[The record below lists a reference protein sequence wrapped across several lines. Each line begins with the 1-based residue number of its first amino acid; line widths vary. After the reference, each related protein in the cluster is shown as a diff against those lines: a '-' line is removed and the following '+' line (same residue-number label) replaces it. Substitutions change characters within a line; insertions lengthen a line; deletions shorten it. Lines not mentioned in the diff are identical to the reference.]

1 LAAGLRRDLRGVV
14 ADDRRTRAL
23 YAADGSNYRAVP
35 DLVVVPADADE
46 LATAVTMIA
55 AAGAPVVVR
64 GGGTSMAGNAIG
76 GVVIDASRQ
85 VNRILEINPETRT
98 AVVEP
103 GVVLTDLLGA
113 AKPYGLAFGADPSSA
128 SRATLGGMIANN
140 ACGAHS
146 VAWGTTADN
155 LRSLDVVLADGT
167 RLTVGSTADRA
178 ECAGRPGRE
187 GELHRALQGFVDRHE
202 LLIRRRF
209 GQFTRQ
215 ISGYALHRLLP
226 ECGYNVAGLLSGSEG
241 GLAATLRA
249 TVGLTALPKAKVLC
263 VLGFADSISS
273 ADCVPIVL
281 RHGPLT
287 MESIN
292 RDLVERLPREVRD
305 AAVGAGLPEGNA
317 WLLIEMGG
325 DDERSAAAAARTMLE
340 DLRDSTTP
348 GATPHA
354 TGARD
359 ASLLGDSGSSGAAQL
374 GGASLPG
381 AARLGG
387 DASSPGGEWLG
398 EVGSSVGSDGAS
410 AAARSGVG
418 SSVSGLGRFPTAS
431 LVTDAR
437 AQAVLWRCR
446 TDAAGLATR
455 RADGAEAWGGWEDAA
470 VPPERLGAYLRG
482 LDEVMGRHGLSGASY
497 GHFGE
502 GCMHMRID
510 FDLLSRRGLATYR
523 DFVEQATDLVV
534 ELGGSVSGE
543 HGDGRARG
551 ELLSRMYGADG
562 VQLFAELK
570 QIWDPARVMN
580 PGMIVD
586 PPPVDLAIRHDG
598 PAKDRRLLT
607 VFAYPDDDNDFAQ
620 AQRRCVG
627 IGKCR
632 QSSGGVMCPSYQVTR
647 EELHSTRGRAH
658 LLWEML
664 QGDVITDG
672 WRSSEVRDGLDL
684 CLSCKGCL
692 SDCPVNV
699 DMATYKAEFTQH
711 HYARRPW
718 ARPMSHWSMG
728 WLPLWTRLA
737 SRAPGLANRF
747 ARLQLA
753 KRLGGIALER
763 DVPTFA
769 TESFSAWF
777 NRRSS
782 TTGRSPAGRGE
793 VSPKGQASVGGGE
806 VSAGREA
813 SASGEASA
821 GREASASGEAS
832 ARGEAARAVVGR
844 GRVVLWADTFTNY
857 LAPEIGRAAV
867 EVLEAAGFEV
877 VLPDK
882 PVCCGLTWVS
892 TGQLKT
898 ARRVLN
904 RSLKTLEPHLAD
916 GTPIV
921 GLEPSCTAALR
932 HDAPDLIADNPLA
945 EQAAKST
952 RTFAEL
958 LVEADWT
965 PPQVGGEALVQTH
978 CHQHAVLGFD
988 ADRHL
993 MSAAGIDATVPDSG
1007 CCGLAGNFGFERDH
1021 YAVSKAIGERVLLPA
1036 VRSLPEA
1043 TAVLADGFSCRTQI
1057 AHGTPRRAHHL
1068 AEILAAAL
1076 PQSRETDGPSS

>member
-1 LAAGLRRDLRGVV
+1 MLTPDDPTIGSTGYDISRLVAALRRELRGEV

-46 LATAVTMIA
+46 LAAAVTLTA

-76 GVVIDASRQ
+76 GVVIDTSRY
-85 VNRILEINPETRT
+85 VNRILELDPVART
-98 AVVEP
+98 AIVEP
-103 GVVLTDLLGA
+103 GVVLTDLLA
-113 AKPYGLAFGADPSSA
+113 AGRPHGLAFGADPSSA

-155 LRSLDVVLADGT
+155 LQSLDTVLADGT
-167 RLTVGSTADRA
+167 RLTFAAATRDALTGRDPLTGHDGLASRDALADRGA
-178 ECAGRPGRE
+178 SGARDGLAGREALAARPGRE
-187 GELHRALQGFVDRHE
+187 GELHRALQSFVDRNE

-226 ECGYNVAGLLSGSEG
+226 EYGSNAAGLLAGSEG

-249 TVGLTALPKAKVLC
+249 TVRLTELPKAKVLC
-263 VLGFADSISS
+263 VLGFTDSITS
-273 ADCVPIVL
+273 ADCVPVVL
-281 RHGPLT
+281 RHHPLT

-292 RDLVERLPREVRD
+292 NELVDRLPAEVRD
-305 AAVGAGLPEGNA
+305 AAVSAGLPPGNA
-317 WLLIEMGG
+317 WLLVEVGA
-325 DDERSAAAAARTMLE
+325 DDEPAAAGAARTMLE
-340 DLRDSTTP
+340 ELRDS
-348 GATPHA
+348 
-354 TGARD
+354 
-359 ASLLGDSGSSGAAQL
+359 GSPA
-374 GGASLPG
+374 
-381 AARLGG
+381 
-387 DASSPGGEWLG
+387 
-398 EVGSSVGSDGAS
+398 
-410 AAARSGVG
+410 
-418 SSVSGLGRFPTAS
+418 TAS
-431 LVTDAR
+431 LVTDPK

-482 LDEVMGRHGLSGASY
+482 LDGLLGRHGLSGASY

-510 FDLLSRRGLATYR
+510 FDLLSTGGVATYR
-523 DFVEQATDLVV
+523 NFVDQAADLVV

-551 ELLSRMYGADG
+551 ELLSKMYGADG
-562 VQLFAELK
+562 VALFGELK
-570 QIWDPARVMN
+570 RIWDPAGVLN

-586 PPPVDLAIRHDG
+586 PPRLGLAIRHDG
-598 PAKDRRLLT
+598 AAKNRHVATLFD
-607 VFAYPDDDNDFAQ
+607 YPDDEHDFAR

-632 QSSGGVMCPSYQVTR
+632 QTSGSVMCPSYQVTR

-664 QGDVITDG
+664 QGDLITDG
-672 WRSSEVRDGLDL
+672 WRSTEVRDGLDL

-699 DMATYKAEFTQH
+699 DLATYKAEFTHH

-718 ARPMSHWSMG
+718 ARPWSHWSMG
-728 WLPLWTRLA
+728 WLPLWSRFA
-737 SRAPGLANRF
+737 SRAPKLANRF
-747 ARLQLA
+747 AGLQLT
-753 KRLGGIALER
+753 KRLGGIAAER
-763 DVPTFA
+763 AVPPFA
-769 TESFSAWF
+769 TETFAQWF
-777 NRRSS
+777 NRREGSS
-782 TTGRSPAGRGE
+782 SRSRSEGERGGR
-793 VSPKGQASVGGGE
+793 K
-806 VSAGREA
+806 
-813 SASGEASA
+813 
-821 GREASASGEAS
+821 
-832 ARGEAARAVVGR
+832 
-844 GRVVLWADTFTNY
+844 VVLWPDTFTNY
-857 LAPEIGRAAV
+857 LAPEVGRAAV

-882 PVCCGLTWVS
+882 PVCCGLTWIS
-892 TGQLKT
+892 TGQLTT

-904 RSLKTLEPHLAD
+904 RSVQALAPHLAA

-932 HDAPDLIADNPLA
+932 DDARRLLVDNPLVDSL
-945 EQAAKST
+945 AANM

-958 LVEADWT
+958 LVEAGWK
-965 PPQVGGEALVQTH
+965 PPRVGGEAYVQPH

-988 ADRHL
+988 ADREL
-993 MSAAGIDATVPDSG
+993 MSAAGIDARLADPG

-1021 YAVSKAIGERVLLPA
+1021 YELSKAVGERTLLPA
-1036 VRSLPEA
+1036 VRSLPDA
-1043 TAVLADGFSCRTQI
+1043 TTVLADGFSCRTQI
-1057 AHGTPRRAHHL
+1057 SQGTPRRPHHL
-1068 AEILAAAL
+1068 AELLATAL
-1076 PQSRETDGPSS
+1076 PNPNPTSTGADTGTGTGTGTDRGEAPS

>member
-1 LAAGLRRDLRGVV
+1 MLTPDNLAAGRVDPRAGSGLGYDVARLAAGLRRELKGSV

-23 YAADGSNYRAVP
+23 YATDGSNYRAVP
-35 DLVVVPADADE
+35 DLVVVPADAEE
-46 LATAVTMIA
+46 LAIAVTLTA
-55 AAGAPVVVR
+55 AAGAPVVLR

-76 GVVIDASRQ
+76 GVVIDASRH
-85 VNRILEINPETRT
+85 VNRILEIDPGART

-103 GVVLTDLLGA
+103 GVVLTDLLAA
-113 AKPYGLAFGADPSSA
+113 AKPYGLAFGADPSSG

-155 LRSLDVVLADGT
+155 LQSLDVVLADGT
-167 RLTVGSTADRA
+167 RMTVGSTGDRA
-178 ECAGRPGRE
+178 ECAARLGRE
-187 GELHRALQGFVDRHE
+187 GEVHRALQALVDRNE

-209 GQFTRQ
+209 GQFSRQ

-226 ECGYNVAGLLSGSEG
+226 EYGYNVAALLSGSEG

-249 TVGLTALPKAKVLC
+249 TVRLSELPKAKVLC
-263 VLGFADSISS
+263 VLGFGDSISS

-281 RHGPLT
+281 RHHPLT

-292 RDLVERLPREVRD
+292 SDLVERLPSEVRD
-305 AAVGAGLPEGNA
+305 AAVRAGLPAGKA
-317 WLLIEMGG
+317 WLLVEMGG
-325 DDERSAAAAARTMLE
+325 DDEVLAARAAQAMLDELRDSAPTTTTTGPSSPAAGSSAAASSGGAAGSGLPAAR
-340 DLRDSTTP
+340 SSAAGSWAAASS
-348 GATPHA
+348 GAGVGSGSPA
-354 TGARD
+354 AGSPA
-359 ASLLGDSGSSGAAQL
+359 AGSSGAASFGVTAGL
-374 GGASLPG
+374 GSVGGGA
-381 AARLGG
+381 AA
-387 DASSPGGEWLG
+387 
-398 EVGSSVGSDGAS
+398 
-410 AAARSGVG
+410 
-418 SSVSGLGRFPTAS
+418 TAS
-431 LVTDAR
+431 LVTDPA

-470 VPPERLGAYLRG
+470 VPPARLGAYLRG
-482 LDEVMGRHGLSGASY
+482 LDELLGRHGLSGASY

-510 FDLLSRRGLATYR
+510 FDLLSTRGIARYR
-523 DFVEQATDLVV
+523 EFVEQATELVV
-534 ELGGSVSGE
+534 GLGGSVSGE
-543 HGDGRARG
+543 HGDGRARS

-562 VQLFAELK
+562 VRLFAELK
-570 QIWDPARVMN
+570 EIWDPARVMN

-586 PPPVDLAIRHDG
+586 PPPLDLAIRHDG
-598 PAKDRRLLT
+598 PAKDRRLPT
-607 VFAYPDDDNDFAQ
+607 IFTYPDDGDDFAQ

-632 QSSGGVMCPSYQVTR
+632 QSSGGVMCPSYQVTHD
-647 EELHSTRGRAH
+647 ELHSTRGRAH

-664 QGDVITDG
+664 QGDVIADG
-672 WRSSEVRDGLDL
+672 WRSTEVRDGLDL

-718 ARPMSHWSMG
+718 ARPLSHWSMG
-728 WLPLWTRLA
+728 WLPLWARLA
-737 SRAPGLANRF
+737 SPVPGLANRF
-747 ARLQLA
+747 ARARLT
-753 KRLGGIALER
+753 KRLGGIAAER
-763 DVPTFA
+763 EVPPFARQTF
-769 TESFSAWF
+769 TSWF
-777 NRRSS
+777 AARGGSS
-782 TTGRSPAGRGE
+782 T
-793 VSPKGQASVGGGE
+793 GG
-806 VSAGREA
+806 SK
-813 SASGEASA
+813 
-821 GREASASGEAS
+821 
-832 ARGEAARAVVGR
+832 
-844 GRVVLWADTFTNY
+844 VVLWPDTFTDH

-882 PVCCGLTWVS
+882 PVCCGLTWIS
-892 TGQLKT
+892 TGQLKK

-904 RSLKTLEPHLAD
+904 RSLRILAPHLAA

-932 HDAPDLIADNPLA
+932 HDAPDLIADNPLVD
-945 EQAAKST
+945 QAAHAT
-952 RTFAEL
+952 RTFAEF
-958 LVEADWT
+958 LVESGWE

-988 ADRHL
+988 ADRRV
-993 MSAAGIDATVPDSG
+993 MAAAGIDATVPDSG

-1021 YAVSKAIGERVLLPA
+1021 YDVSRAIGERVLLPA
-1036 VRSLPEA
+1036 VRALPEA

-1057 AHGTPRRAHHL
+1057 AHGTSRRAHHL
-1068 AEILAAAL
+1068 AELLATAL
-1076 PQSRETDGPSS
+1076 RPQGEDRGPRL

>member
-1 LAAGLRRDLRGVV
+1 MLNPQYDVERLVGALRRELRGVV

-46 LATAVTMIA
+46 LASAVARTA

-76 GVVIDASRQ
+76 GVVIDASRH
-85 VNRILEINPETRT
+85 VNRILELDPTTRT

-103 GVVLTDLLGA
+103 GVVLTDLLAA
-113 AKPYGLAFGADPSSA
+113 AKPHGLAFGADPSSA

-155 LRSLDVVLADGT
+155 LRSLEVVLADGT
-167 RLTVGSTADRA
+167 RLTADSTADRA
-178 ECAGRPGRE
+178 IAAARPGRE
-187 GELHRALQGFVDRHE
+187 GELHRALQGFADRHE

-226 ECGYNVAGLLSGSEG
+226 EYGYNLAGLLSGSEG

-249 TVGLTALPKAKVLC
+249 TVQLTELPKAKVLC
-263 VLGFADSISS
+263 ALGFADSITS
-273 ADCVPIVL
+273 ADSVPVVL

-292 RDLVERLPREVRD
+292 SDLVERLPTEVRD
-305 AAVGAGLPEGNA
+305 AAIRAGLPAGNA
-317 WLLIEMGG
+317 WLLVEIGAE
-325 DDERSAAAAARTMLE
+325 DETAAADAARVMLE
-340 DLRDSTTP
+340 ELRDS
-348 GATPHA
+348 
-354 TGARD
+354 
-359 ASLLGDSGSSGAAQL
+359 GSPA
-374 GGASLPG
+374 
-381 AARLGG
+381 
-387 DASSPGGEWLG
+387 
-398 EVGSSVGSDGAS
+398 
-410 AAARSGVG
+410 
-418 SSVSGLGRFPTAS
+418 TAS
-431 LVTDAR
+431 LVTDPKS
-437 AQAVLWRCR
+437 QAVLWRCR

-470 VPPERLGAYLRG
+470 VPPERLGTYLRG
-482 LDEVMGRHGLSGASY
+482 LDELLGRHGLSGASY

-510 FDLLSRRGLATYR
+510 FDLLSTRGIATYR
-523 DFVEQATDLVV
+523 EFVEQAADLVV

-562 VQLFAELK
+562 VALFAELK
-570 QIWDPARVMN
+570 QIWDPSAVMN
-580 PGMIVD
+580 PGMIVE
-586 PPPVDLAIRHDG
+586 PPPLDLAIRHDG
-598 PAKDRRLLT
+598 PAKDRHVATL
-607 VFAYPDDDNDFAQ
+607 FDYPEDGHDFAQ

-664 QGDVITDG
+664 QGDVIKDG
-672 WRSSEVRDGLDL
+672 WRSTEVRDGLDL

-711 HYARRPW
+711 YYARRPW
-718 ARPMSHWSMG
+718 KRPMSHWSMG
-728 WLPLWTRLA
+728 WLPLWSRLA
-737 SRAPGLANRF
+737 SRAPGIANRF
-747 ARLQLA
+747 AGLQLT
-753 KRLGGIALER
+753 KRLGGIAAER
-763 DVPTFA
+763 EVPAFA
-769 TESFSAWF
+769 SESFTQWF
-777 NRRSS
+777 ARRGGS
-782 TTGRSPAGRGE
+782 TG
-793 VSPKGQASVGGGE
+793 GQK
-806 VSAGREA
+806 
-813 SASGEASA
+813 
-821 GREASASGEAS
+821 
-832 ARGEAARAVVGR
+832 
-844 GRVVLWADTFTNY
+844 VVLWPDTFTNY

-867 EVLEAAGFEV
+867 AVLEAAGFEV
-877 VLPDK
+877 VLPAK
-882 PVCCGLTWVS
+882 PVCCGLTWIS
-892 TGQLKT
+892 TGQLTT
-898 ARRVLN
+898 ARRVLD
-904 RSLKTLEPHLAD
+904 RSLATLAPHLTA

-932 HDAPDLIADNPLA
+932 HDAPDLLADNPLA
-945 EQAAKST
+945 AAAAAST
-952 RTFAEL
+952 RTLSEL
-958 LVEADWT
+958 LVEADWK

-988 ADRHL
+988 ADRTL
-993 MSAAGIDATVPDSG
+993 MAAAGIEATVPDSG

-1021 YAVSKAIGERVLLPA
+1021 YELSKAVGERALLPA
-1036 VRSLPEA
+1036 VRSLPDA
-1043 TAVLADGFSCRTQI
+1043 AAVLADGFSCRTQI
-1057 AHGTPRRAHHL
+1057 AHGTSRRARHL
-1068 AEILAAAL
+1068 AELLAAAL
-1076 PQSRETDGPSS
+1076 PD

>member
-1 LAAGLRRDLRGVV
+1 M
-14 ADDRRTRAL
+14 RAL

-35 DLVVVPADADE
+35 DVVVVPADVDD
-46 LATAVTMIA
+46 LATAVAVIA
-55 AAGAPVVVR
+55 AAGAPVVMR

-76 GVVIDASRQ
+76 GVVVDVSRHL
-85 VNRILEINPETRT
+85 NRILDIDAESRT

-103 GVVLTDLLGA
+103 GVVLTDLLA
-113 AKPYGLAFGADPSSA
+113 AARSHGLAFGADPSSG

-155 LRSLDVVLADGT
+155 LRSLDVILADGT
-167 RLTVGSTADRA
+167 RLTVDAGTNLPGAAGAYRGAAGMQVGGPGTQVGGSGTPPGGL
-178 ECAGRPGRE
+178 GRPGPSGLPADAAGARGGAAGLHTGAAEVWASGGQAGASGALAGMQGRDVLDLRAGYAARGSRE
-187 GELHRALQGFVDRHE
+187 GELHRAVQAFVDRNE

-226 ECGYNVAGLLSGSEG
+226 EHGYNVAGLLSGSEG
-241 GLAATLRA
+241 GLAATLGA
-249 TVGLTALPKAKVLC
+249 TVALTPLPKAKVLC
-263 VLGFADSISS
+263 VLGFGDSITS

-292 RDLVERLPREVRD
+292 IDLVERLPAEVRD
-305 AAVGAGLPEGNA
+305 AAVRAGLPDGKA
-317 WLLIEMGG
+317 WLLVEMGG
-325 DDERSAAAAARTMLE
+325 EDEVLAARSAQTMLDE
-340 DLRDSTTP
+340 L
-348 GATPHA
+348 H
-354 TGARD
+354 
-359 ASLLGDSGSSGAAQL
+359 DSGSPA
-374 GGASLPG
+374 
-381 AARLGG
+381 
-387 DASSPGGEWLG
+387 
-398 EVGSSVGSDGAS
+398 
-410 AAARSGVG
+410 
-418 SSVSGLGRFPTAS
+418 TAS
-431 LVTDAR
+431 LVTDPK

-482 LDEVMGRHGLSGASY
+482 LDDLLGRHGLSGASY

-510 FDLLSRRGLATYR
+510 FDLLSRDGIATYR
-523 DFVEQATDLVV
+523 DFVEQSTDLVV

-562 VQLFAELK
+562 VRLFAELK
-570 QIWDPARVMN
+570 EIWDPAVVMN
-580 PGMIVD
+580 PGMIVE
-586 PPPVDLAIRHDG
+586 PPPLDLAIRHDG
-598 PAKDRRLLT
+598 PAKDRRLPT
-607 VFAYPDDDNDFAQ
+607 IFAYPEDEHDFAQ

-647 EELHSTRGRAH
+647 EEKHSTRGRAH

-664 QGDVITDG
+664 QGDLITDG
-672 WRSSEVRDGLDL
+672 WRSTEVRDGLDL

-718 ARPMSHWSMG
+718 ARPLSHWSMG
-728 WLPLWTRLA
+728 WLPLWARLA
-737 SRAPGLANRF
+737 SPVPGLANRF
-747 ARLQLA
+747 ARLRLT
-753 KRLGGIALER
+753 KRLGGIAPER
-763 DVPTFA
+763 EIPPFA
-769 TESFSAWF
+769 HQSFTSWF
-777 NRRSS
+777 AKRTQTAPLARGVA
-782 TTGRSPAGRGE
+782 TGRSAADGGD
-793 VSPKGQASVGGGE
+793 AVGGGDAA
-806 VSAGREA
+806 SDRGTAGGQGA
-813 SASGEASA
+813 PGGGLDVD
-821 GREASASGEAS
+821 GRGSVG
-832 ARGEAARAVVGR
+832 AAGR
-844 GRVVLWADTFTNY
+844 GRVVLWADTFTDR

-877 VLPDK
+877 VVPDK
-882 PVCCGLTWVS
+882 RVCCGLTWIS
-892 TGQLKT
+892 TGQLHK

-904 RSLKTLEPHLAD
+904 RSLEVLAPYLAD

-921 GLEPSCTAALR
+921 GLEPSCTAAIR

-945 EQAAKST
+945 DKAAKST
-952 RTFAEL
+952 RTFAEF
-958 LVEADWT
+958 LVDSGWE

-988 ADRHL
+988 ADRRL
-993 MSAAGIDATVPDSG
+993 MSAAGIDATIPDSG

-1036 VRSLPEA
+1036 VRSLPDA

-1057 AHGTPRRAHHL
+1057 AQGTPRHAQHL
-1068 AEILAAAL
+1068 AELLAQAL
-1076 PQSRETDGPSS
+1076 KR